1 MKQNSETFCHF
12 PFSTIWVGGS
22 GLMNP
27 CCEALL
33 HNAKEYQIPNQSMN
47 EYWNSKELGNL
58 RSDLLNNKKNS
69 ACNHCWR
76 EETQGMTSKRLQ
88 QDPSTRE
95 NTDVINPKVHA
106 ISLQLTNLCNLGCRM
121 CHHWASSVIEDE
133 NREHHNLYHSNKYK
147 IADDLDWHHSES
159 QFKELDQQ
167 RNWWANEEFLQDI
180 HNTLPNVYYMDV
192 SGGEPTLNKT
202 FISILDRC
210 IEINHA
216 RNMHLEI
223 TTNAQQINPKLLERL
238 HHFRHVNIFV
248 SVDGYKDVYEYIRWK
263 GSWNKLEK
271 NIIWLKENANN
282 NISIICHQTS
292 QVLNILNLPDL
303 LDWYQQNNINW
314 TNINAVTRP
323 NHHNILVLPKHI
335 RNIAQQKWQSF
346 LEKYQPSLHPQ
357 QEMNT
362 INIIKSLE
370 TTDQNYE
377 RKWWKY
383 FVRDTMI
390 KDEIRKQSLEK
401 SVPELYNLIKEDYR
415 LENET

>member
-1 MKQNSETFCHF
+1 MAKKFPDLNKDGKITQADILKGRGVFQEGGDVNSQMAILMKPQKEQTMVSDEEMEEDYLDFILDEALSEEEEDMLQEKLEQDEQLAMLFDKVVDVAQEF
-12 PFSTIWVGGS
+12 AGS
-22 GLMNP
+22 GPVEGPGSGVSDSIPARLSDGEFVFTAKATEEIGADELMRMMKDA
-27 CCEALL
+27 EAQ
-33 HNAKEYQIPNQSMN
+33 ADERQQAQD
-47 EYWNSKELGNL
+47 G
-58 RSDLLNNKKNS
+58 
-69 ACNHCWR
+69 
-76 EETQGMTSKRLQ
+76 GMM
-88 QDPSTRE
+88 
-95 NTDVINPKVHA
+95 
-106 ISLQLTNLCNLGCRM
+106 G
-121 CHHWASSVIEDE
+121 
-133 NREHHNLYHSNKYK
+133 
-147 IADDLDWHHSES
+147 
-159 QFKELDQQ
+159 DQKDF
-167 RNWWANEEFLQDI
+167 EEFLQDI